1 MIELNDLQ
9 AQYLSIKGE
18 IDTAI
23 EDVIYHSAFVGGY
36 AVKRFEENFAAY
48 VGAQYCVGV
57 GNGTDALEIIL
68 TALAITE
75 SGVIMPAM
83 TAAPTVEAVVRTG
96 NFPIFC
102 DVDANCTL
110 DLDQV
115 HSYLRGHNV
124 GAILPVHL
132 YGTAVDMPQLCALAE
147 PYSIPII
154 EDCAQAHGTRWQGQH
169 VGTFGAVG
177 AFSFYPSKN
186 LGAWGDGGA
195 IVTNNEHVALR
206 CRALANHGRLDKF
219 GHELVGRNS
228 RLDGLQAAILAVK
241 LQHLDDWIAR
251 RREVAARYDEYFGG
265 YIPQWNVARHSY
277 HQYPVLVKE
286 RSRVQAI
293 LKERGVR
300 TGLHYPFILPD
311 LPPYRDYANGV
322 YPNAQLLSTTELS
335 LPVHEMLTN
344 GEVDMVIAAVWMAI
358 DESL

>member
-1 MIELNDLQ
+1 MIGLNDLH
-9 AQYLSIKGE
+9 AQYLSIKDE

-23 EDVIYHSAFVGGY
+23 ADVIRRSAFVGG
-36 AVKRFEENFAAY
+36 VQQFEENFAAY

-68 TALAITE
+68 TALGITE
-75 SGVIMPAM
+75 SGIVMPAM
-83 TAAPTVEAVVRTG
+83 TAAPTVEAIVRTG
-96 NFPIFC
+96 NYPIFC
-102 DVDANCTL
+102 DVDDNCTL

-115 HSYLRGHNV
+115 SGYLRDHNV

-132 YGTAVDMPQLCALAE
+132 YGTSVDMSRLCALAE
-147 PYSIPII
+147 PYNTPII

-169 VGTFGAVG
+169 VGTFGVAG

-195 IVTNNEHVALR
+195 IVTNNQSLALR

-228 RLDGLQAAILAVK
+228 RLDGLQAAILDVK
-241 LQHLDDWIAR
+241 LKHLDNWLER
-251 RREVAARYDEYFGG
+251 RREIAERYDTYFSG
-265 YIPQWNVARHSY
+265 YVPQWHDALHSY

-286 RSRVQAI
+286 RSRVQVA

-311 LPPYRDYANGV
+311 LPPYRDYANGT
-322 YPNAQLLSTTELS
+322 YPQAQLLADTELS

-344 GEVDMVIAAVWMAI
+344 GEVDVVISSVI
-358 DESL
+358 EILKGV